1 MASAYGLD
9 ENIGPTRI
17 GFWRDPLDIDEWKLP
32 RNGIE
37 VKNW

>member
-17 GFWRDPLDIDEWKLP
+17 GFWREHLDIDGLKLP
-32 RNGIE
+32 RNGIG
-37 VKNW
+37 VKTC

>member
-9 ENIGPTRI
+9 ENIGPTRL
-17 GFWRDPLDIDEWKLP
+17 GFWREALDVDGWKLP

-37 VKNW
+37 VKDW